1 MKALPI
7 VVLISG
13 GGSNLQ
19 SIIDSITNKTLDAKI
34 CAVITNKAD
43 AYGLKRAKQANIPTE
58 ILDHTQYP
66 SREDFDA
73 QLTKII
79 DRYQAKLVVLAGF
92 MRILSDGFVAHFY
105 GRMIN
110 IHPSLL
116 PKYRGLHTHQRA
128 LESGDKVHGLSIHY
142 VSAELDGGPIILQKT
157 VPILADD
164 TEKSLAQ
171 RVLVEEHIAYPKVI
185 QWIAQGRL
193 QLLDHKIIM
202 DNNA

>member
-1 MKALPI
+1 MKTLPI

-13 GGSNLQ
+13 SGSNLQ
-19 SIIDSITNKTLDAKI
+19 SIINSIANKTLNAKI

-43 AYGLKRAKQANIPTE
+43 AYGLERAKQANIPTE
-58 ILDHTQYP
+58 ILDHRQYP

-79 DRYQAKLVVLAGF
+79 ERYQAELVVLAGF

-193 QLLDHKIIM
+193 QLIDHKIIM
-202 DNNA
+202 TDNA